1 MIKKLLQFELK
12 FHSKQISFIVL
23 SILFT
28 AYGFLA
34 INQGFKYLEFSSKY
48 NDAFN
53 LNFLSGIVSI
63 VSTFATVFLCINAVL
78 RDKLF
83 NFEGLIFSTGIKKIN
98 FFLSRFLGVFLIILL
113 LNTVAMLG
121 VFIGTFINNLDPE
134 TLHQFNFTHYFWPW
148 LLLILPNV
156 FVTTAIIFSITLLS
170 KKSIVTYITALVFIA
185 LNWICGFYIN
195 SPLFGGSSLASKE
208 ILDIASL
215 IDPVGLAAFFEQTQF
230 LTPHERNET
239 VLSLSNNFLWN
250 RIIWLSFSIVLLL
263 ITYKK
268 YSFRTIQKKVKKQ
281 ILSKENIKS
290 NTTYKPTK
298 ISINSFKSM
307 LINLKS
313 VVKLDAQIILS
324 GIPFKLIMVLW
335 CIILS
340 LVFNYSIASKEIY
353 GSRYPTTD
361 LFIGQAIEVL
371 PILGLFLIVFYSSE
385 LIWKSRQHR
394 FSGII
399 EATPSRNSMFYVSKI
414 VSITIIPIVLILLT
428 IGVSIIFQVTNNF
441 YDFQLQQYFSLF
453 YFAGIQIFLYAVF
466 ALFIQT
472 LVANKYLGMII
483 SAIILILFST
493 SRSVFGLEHPLFFFN
508 KLPSMARSYSD
519 FVGYGQYVSKF
530 STLALYWL
538 TFSGILIVLSNKFW
552 KRGTSVGFK
561 KIIKTVFSKKEKLQL
576 LSLVLIFVTIGSYAY
591 YNLNVVNEFVT
602 SNERLDFNEQYER
615 KYKQYD
621 HLTVPQLVSLKTNI
635 DIYPD
640 SEKYIVQSNTII
652 ANKTKKPMKSIF
664 VTAPQPLKSINIEG
678 SKQVFHDTDLGTYL
692 FELNSPLLPEES
704 LKMTYNMEKQV
715 KGFETNK
722 TINTNGTY
730 IKNQNFNPIL
740 GYVNNYEIEYNY
752 ERIQRGL
759 PKKDSVKVNDSYL
772 QLDSKFNFENVKFE
786 TLISTSKN
794 QTAISSG
801 SLIKQWQKDDRNYY
815 HYKASD
821 TINSMI
827 AYFSARY
834 TVKKEVYKG
843 IQLELFHHPNHTQN
857 VDEMIRVAKATIDYC
872 SDNFGKYPHDYLRIV
887 ETSNH
892 ESSNGQAMPGV
903 ITINEKIFKRNVEN
917 PDSFNVVARV
927 LIHEISHQWWGFL
940 LTPKRVEGYMVLS
953 ESLAKY
959 TESVILEKMY
969 GKAMVNKL
977 SASTISKYFSGRS
990 YASEI
995 EPALYLS
1002 NHQAYLGYSKGAIIM
1017 SATKELISEKKL
1029 NNVLKKLVNTYK
1041 NKPIATTLNL
1051 IEELYKVTP
1060 KEHHKLLNDWMKHV
1074 VTYDLKVVNAVYK
1087 KMLDGKFELTLTV
1100 NSKRFETNSLGEEI
1114 EINIDETIQIGV
1126 FKKHPNALDSE
1137 KDIIYLKPHQINN
1150 NEIKIKIITDFEPI
1164 YVGIDPNNTRLDK
1177 NLEDNLISS
1186 QQIN

>member
-1 MIKKLLQFELK
+1 MINKLLQFELK
-12 FHSKQISFIVL
+12 FHSKQISFIIL

-34 INQGFKYLEFSSKY
+34 INQGFKYLEFSSMY

-53 LNFLSGIVSI
+53 LSFISGIVSI
-63 VSTFATVFLCINAVL
+63 VSTFATVFLCINAGL

-83 NFEGLIFSTGIKKIN
+83 NFEGLVFSTGIKKLN

-113 LNTVAMLG
+113 LNTIAMLG
-121 VFIGTFINNLDPE
+121 VFIGTCINSLDPE

-156 FVTTAIIFSITLLS
+156 FVTTVIIFSTTLLT
-170 KKSIVTYITALVFIA
+170 KKTIVTYITALVFIA
-185 LNWICGFYIN
+185 INWVCGFFIN

-215 IDPVGLAAFFEQTQF
+215 IDPIGLAAFFEQTQF
-230 LTPHERNET
+230 LTPLEKNDM

-250 RIIWLSFSIVLLL
+250 RAIWLSFSIILLL

-268 YSFRTIQKKVKKQ
+268 FSFRAIQKKVKKQ
-281 ILSKENIKS
+281 VTSEENKNS
-290 NTTYKPTK
+290 NSTYKPTE

-307 LINLKS
+307 LVNLKS
-313 VVKLDAQIILS
+313 VVKLDVQIILS
-324 GIPFKLIMVLW
+324 GIPFKLIMILW

-340 LVFNYSIASKEIY
+340 LVFNYSISSKEIY

-385 LIWKSRQHR
+385 LVWKSRQHR

-399 EATPSRNSMFYVSKI
+399 EATPSRNSMFYTSKI
-414 VSITIIPIVLILLT
+414 IAISIIPIVLILLT
-428 IGVSIIFQVTNNF
+428 IAVSLIFQITNNY
-441 YDFQLQQYFSLF
+441 YDFQLHQYFSLC
-453 YFAGIQIFLYAVF
+453 YYAGVQIILYAIF
-466 ALFIQT
+466 SLFIQT
-472 LVANKYLGMII
+472 IVSNKYLGIII
-483 SAIILILFST
+483 SALILIFFT
-493 SRSVFGLEHPLFFFN
+493 ASRSVFGLEHPLFFFN

-530 STLALYWL
+530 NTLALYWI
-538 TFSGILIVLSNKFW
+538 TFSGVLIVLSNKFW
-552 KRGTSVGFK
+552 KRGTSVEFK
-561 KIIKTVFSKKEKLQL
+561 KIIKTVFNKKEKLQL
-576 LSLVLIFVTIGSYAY
+576 ISLVLMFVTIGSYAY
-591 YNLNVVNEFVT
+591 YNLNIVNDYVT

-615 KYKQYD
+615 KYKKYD
-621 HLTVPQLVSLKTNI
+621 QLAVPQLVSLKTNI
-635 DIYPD
+635 DIYPN
-640 SEKYIVQSNTII
+640 SEKYNVQSNTII
-652 ANKTKKPMKSIF
+652 ANKTKKPMKNIF
-664 VTAPQPLKSINIEG
+664 VTVPQPLKSINIEG
-678 SKQVFHDTDLGTYL
+678 SKQIFYDAVLGTYL
-692 FELNSPLLPEES
+692 FELNAPLFPEES
-704 LKMTYNMEKQV
+704 LKMSYTMEKKV

-722 TINTNGTY
+722 TINSNGTY

-752 ERIQRGL
+752 ERLQRGL
-759 PKKDSVKVNDSYL
+759 PKRDSVIVDESYL
-772 QLDSKFNFENVKFE
+772 QLDSKFNFENIKFE
-786 TLISTSKN
+786 TIISTSKE

-821 TINSMI
+821 TINSMV

-843 IQLELFHHPNHTQN
+843 IKLELFHLPNHTQN
-857 VDEMIRVAKATIDYC
+857 VDEMMRVAKKTIDYC

-892 ESSNGQAMPGV
+892 DSSNGKAMPGV

-917 PDSFNVVARV
+917 LDSFNVVARV

-953 ESLAKY
+953 ESFAKY
-959 TESVILEKMY
+959 TESVVLEKMY
-969 GKAMVNKL
+969 GKAMANKL
-977 SASTISKYFSGRS
+977 SVSTINKYFSGRS

-995 EPALYLS
+995 EPSLYLS

-1017 SATKELISEKKL
+1017 SAIKELIGEKKL
-1029 NNVLKKLVNTYK
+1029 NKVLKKLVDDYQ
-1041 NKPIATTLNL
+1041 NKPVATTLNL
-1051 IEELYKVTP
+1051 MEELYKVTP
-1060 KEHHKLLNDWMKHV
+1060 KEHHKLINDWFKKV
-1074 VTYDLKVVNAVYK
+1074 ITYDLKITNSVYK
-1087 KMLDGKFELTLTV
+1087 KMQDGKYELTITV
-1100 NSKRFETNSLGEEI
+1100 NTKRFETNSLGEEV
-1114 EINIDETIQIGV
+1114 EINIDEPIHIGV
-1126 FKKHPNALDSE
+1126 FKKHPNVLNNH
-1137 KDIIYLKPHQINN
+1137 KDIRYLKPHQINN
-1150 NEIKIKIITDFEPI
+1150 KETKIKIITDFEPI
-1164 YVGIDPNNTRLDK
+1164 YVGIDPNNNRLDK
-1177 NLEDNLISS
+1177 NLEDNFISS
-1186 QQIN
+1186 QQFN

>member
-34 INQGFKYLEFSSKY
+34 INQGFKYLEFSSMY

-53 LNFLSGIVSI
+53 LNFLSGIISI
-63 VSTFATVFLCINAVL
+63 VSTFATVFLCINAAL

-83 NFEGLIFSTGIKKIN
+83 NFEGLIFSTGIKKLN
-98 FFLSRFLGVFLIILL
+98 FFLSRFLGVFIIILL
-113 LNTVAMLG
+113 LNTVALLG
-121 VFIGTFINNLDPE
+121 VFIGAHINSLDPE

-156 FVTTAIIFSITLLS
+156 FVTTAIIFSTTLLS
-170 KKSIVTYITALVFIA
+170 KKSIITYITALVFIA
-185 LNWICGFYIN
+185 VNWICGFYIN
-195 SPLFGGSSLASKE
+195 SPLFGGSSLASEE

-215 IDPVGLAAFFEQTQF
+215 IDPIGLAAFFEQTQF
-230 LTPHERNET
+230 LTPLEKNDM

-250 RIIWLSFSIVLLL
+250 RIIWLSFSIILLI

-268 YSFRTIQKKVKKQ
+268 FSFRTIQKKVKKQ
-281 ILSKENIKS
+281 ITSEENKNNNS
-290 NTTYKPTK
+290 TYKPTE

-307 LINLKS
+307 LINLRS
-313 VVKLDAQIILS
+313 VVRLDAQIILS

-335 CIILS
+335 CVILS
-340 LVFNYSIASKEIY
+340 LVFNYSIASKEVY

-399 EATPSRNSMFYVSKI
+399 EATPSSNSMFYISKI

-428 IGVSIIFQVTNNF
+428 IGVSIIFQVTNNY
-441 YDFQLQQYFSLF
+441 YDFQFHQYFSLT
-453 YFAGIQIFLYAVF
+453 YYAGVQILLYAVF

-472 LVANKYLGMII
+472 FVSNKYLGMII
-483 SAIILILFST
+483 SAIVLLLFTT
-493 SRSVFGLEHPLFFFN
+493 SRSIFGLEHPLFFFN

-530 STLALYWL
+530 NTLALYWIA
-538 TFSGILIVLSNKFW
+538 FSGIFIVLSNKFW
-552 KRGTSVGFK
+552 KRGTTVRFK
-561 KIIKTVFSKKEKLQL
+561 KIFKTVFNKKEKLQL
-576 LSLVLIFVTIGSYAY
+576 LGLLLIFVTIGSYAY
-591 YNLNVVNEFVT
+591 YNLNIVNEYIT
-602 SNERLDFNEQYER
+602 SNERLDFNEKYER
-615 KYKQYD
+615 KYKKYD
-621 HLTVPQLVSLKTNI
+621 DLAVPQLVSLKTSI
-635 DIYPD
+635 DIFPN
-640 SEKYIVQSNTII
+640 SEKYIVKSNTII

-678 SKQVFHDTDLGTYL
+678 SKQVFYDADLGTYL
-692 FELNSPLLPEES
+692 FELNMPLLPEES
-704 LKMTYNMEKQV
+704 LNMSYSVEKEV

-730 IKNQNFNPIL
+730 IKNHHFIPLL

-759 PKKDSVKVNDSYL
+759 PKKDSVIVNDSYL
-772 QLDSKFNFENVKFE
+772 QLDGKFNFENVKFE
-786 TLISTSKN
+786 TIISTSKN

-801 SLIKQWQKDDRNYY
+801 NLIKQWQKNDRNYY
-815 HYKASD
+815 HYKATD

-827 AYFSARY
+827 AYFSADY
-834 TVKKEVYKG
+834 TVKKEIYKG
-843 IQLELFHHPNHTQN
+843 IKLELFHHPNHTQN
-857 VDEMIRVAKATIDYC
+857 VDEMIRVAKTTIDYC

-917 PDSFNVVARV
+917 SDSFNVVARV
-927 LIHEISHQWWGFL
+927 LAHEISHQWWGFL

-959 TESVILEKMY
+959 TESVVIEKMY
-969 GKAMVNKL
+969 GKAMANKL
-977 SASTISKYFSGRS
+977 SANTINKYFSGRS

-995 EPALYLS
+995 EPSLYLS

-1017 SATKELISEKKL
+1017 SAIKELIGENTL
-1029 NNVLKKLVNTYK
+1029 NGVLKKLINDYQ

-1060 KEHHKLLNDWMKHV
+1060 KEHHKLLDDWMKHV
-1074 VTYDLKVVNAVYK
+1074 VTYDLKIKNSVYK
-1087 KMLDGKFELTLTV
+1087 IISKGKYELTITI
-1100 NSKRFETNSLGEEI
+1100 SAKRFETNLSGEEI
-1114 EINIDETIQIGV
+1114 EINIDEPIYVGI
-1126 FKKHPNALDSE
+1126 FKKHPNLIN
-1137 KDIIYLKPHQINN
+1137 KDNDVIYLKPHQINKK
-1150 NEIKIKIITDFEPI
+1150 EMQIKIITAIEPSYI
-1164 YVGIDPNNTRLDK
+1164 AIDPYDNRLDK
-1177 NLEDNLISS
+1177 NLSDNIISTQLIK
-1186 QQIN
+1186 